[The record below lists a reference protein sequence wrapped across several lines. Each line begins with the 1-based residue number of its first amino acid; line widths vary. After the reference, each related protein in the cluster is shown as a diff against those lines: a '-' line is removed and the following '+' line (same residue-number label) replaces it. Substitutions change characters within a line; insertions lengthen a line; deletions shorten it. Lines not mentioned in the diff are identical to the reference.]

1 MVLRNVPKTD
11 TFEQQRKEI
20 NELAVDVYN
29 LKQQV
34 DTFNLDD
41 LVDVTASGA
50 TNSQIIKYNGTEWV
64 LDTDIVSTSFS
75 VQTNAASGGGALS
88 YNFLPGG
95 TCIPNPL
102 DMYSAPCFAACL
114 AAVPAPLNIK

>member
-11 TFEQQRKEI
+11 TFEQQRQ
-20 NELAVDVYN
+20 ELNALALDVFN

-41 LVDVTASGA
+41 LVDVTAAGA

-64 LDTDIVSTSFS
+64 LDTDTLVP
-75 VQTNAASGGGALS
+75 V
-88 YNFLPGG
+88 FL
-95 TCIPNPL
+95 L
-102 DMYSAPCFAACL
+102 
-114 AAVPAPLNIK
+114 

>member
-11 TFEQQRKEI
+11 TFEQQRQEL
-20 NELAVDVYN
+20 NELAVDVFN

-41 LVDVTASGA
+41 LVDVTAAGA

-64 LDTDIVSTSFS
+64 LDTDIVSTSFT
-75 VQTNAASGGGALS
+75 VINASLAVTLI
-88 YNFLPGG
+88 YH
-95 TCIPNPL
+95 TTIPMVRL
-102 DMYSAPCFAACL
+102 HIL
-114 AAVPAPLNIK
+114 HQI

>member
-11 TFEQQRKEI
+11 TFEQQRQEL
-20 NELAVDVYN
+20 NELAVDVHN
-29 LKQQV
+29 LKAQV

-64 LDTDIVSTSFS
+64 LDTDIVSTSFT
-75 VQTNAASGGGALS
+75 VVNAAVGTSSLA
-88 YNFLPGG
+88 YNNTNG
-95 TCIPNPL
+95 TFTYTPP
-102 DMYSAPCFAACL
+102 D
-114 AAVPAPLNIK
+114 

>member
-20 NELAVDVYN
+20 NELAVDVFN

-41 LVDVTASGA
+41 LVDVTAAGA
-50 TNSQIIKYNGTEWV
+50 TNSQIIKYDGVSWV
-64 LDTDIVSTSFS
+64 LDTDVVSTSFTI
-75 VQTNAASGGGALS
+75 VNASPVGS
-88 YNFLPGG
+88 
-95 TCIPNPL
+95 
-102 DMYSAPCFAACL
+102 
-114 AAVPAPLNIK
+114 

>member
-11 TFEQQRKEI
+11 TFEQQRQ
-20 NELAVDVYN
+20 ELNALALDVFN

-41 LVDVTASGA
+41 LVDVTAAGA

-75 VQTNAASGGGALS
+75 IVTASPGSSPSLTYNLS
-88 YNFLPGG
+88 L
-95 TCIPNPL
+95 IH
-102 DMYSAPCFAACL
+102 
-114 AAVPAPLNIK
+114 I